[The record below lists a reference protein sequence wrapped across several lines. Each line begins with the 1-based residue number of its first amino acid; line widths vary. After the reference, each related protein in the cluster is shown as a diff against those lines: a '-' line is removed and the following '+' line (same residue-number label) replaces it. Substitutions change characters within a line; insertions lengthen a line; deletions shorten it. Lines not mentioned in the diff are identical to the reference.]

1 LAFDHST
8 DSSIGLISSGLDV
21 LQNRHLL
28 LEFRSLVEVMN
39 QFQSYLPDG
48 TTAKWM
54 LDDYHRMIEVG
65 LLESRHVELLNGEI
79 IEMPPEGAEHA
90 QQSTDTADYLKQL
103 GNRAVVRDAK
113 PITLPDSASEPEP
126 DLAIV
131 EPLRPLYRTRH
142 PYPENIFWL
151 IEYANTTLSKDLN
164 IKRKTYAAAS
174 IQEYWVIDLKHRQLK
189 VFREPV
195 NGDYA
200 SEETLTTGEIRPLAF

>member
-1 LAFDHST
+1 MANSELRN
-8 DSSIGLISSGLDV
+8 IGDI
-21 LQNRHLL
+21 NRSARIK
-28 LEFRSLVEVMN
+28 EAPKGQEDTVMTV
-39 QFQSYLPDG
+39 
-48 TTAKWM
+48 TTAKWT
-54 LDDYHRMIEVG
+54 LFDYHRMIDVG
-65 LLESRHVELLNGEI
+65 ILEGRHVELLNGEI
-79 IEMPPEGAEHA
+79 IEMPPEGPEHA

-103 GNRAVVRDAK
+103 LGNRAVVRDAK
-113 PITLPDSASEPEP
+113 PITLPESASEPEP

-174 IQEYWVIDLKHRQLK
+174 IREYWVVDLKHRQLK
-189 VFREPV
+189 VFRNPL

-200 SEETLTTGEIRPLAF
+200 SEETLTTGEIRPLAFQDVVVSVQRLLEG